1 MPEEMSQSNQV
12 AQQSSQQETA
22 LRLRS
27 PEAVRQYGELLQLV
41 GVSADERH
49 RVANL
54 VWRLVGGR
62 VSASEFL
69 ELLQER
75 LFLREEAAVSFATS
89 LASQM
94 LLPMQDELSLD
105 VETLIREWTGT
116 GFSGKPLPERF
127 VQEYVRGL
135 EEVDDTHEQ
144 QRYESILLNYLTN
157 RATREQSIERMG
169 RSVKLNGLAME
180 AVLAEQVLQA
190 FDAATEGKQFDFGG
204 LQPPEEEEVPEVI
217 EEEPV
222 EDVQPETEEAVETAP
237 VVPKVQMPELAPEPE
252 VPEVKEQKEEQPEPR
267 PEPVATKKPA
277 KPRIDAFTPEDE
289 AEVANIK
296 EARAE
301 LLNTSL
307 VTDVGSVVKQICENP
322 VFSFEDP
329 LLEDRCAKVVE
340 SRVRGV
346 RNPFQTR
353 SQFERSVDKGGLGV
367 SGRRLADLMQAI
379 ETHVHAYEKNYA
391 EHHGALREKAK
402 QEAIEKQDQRAEHA
416 KAEERHMTKRYVEL
430 TGKMPGESVAP
441 AAPSARRTS
450 AAISAHHELQQ
461 QAGRIDA
468 ARVKQV
474 IDQTKEVQPKRRPQV
489 RKPSMQEV
497 VFEKRL
503 AGPTDELRQM
513 TLTDFRRLS
522 SDPQQ
527 AATKVFDKAELLE
540 EQGHDKKVAAV
551 EAWRESP
558 VNRLYVALTRQA
570 VLDGVPVM
578 EVLNQKRTA
587 GEDVFTDEELDAVM
601 KLNDRL
607 RF

>member
-127 VQEYVRGL
+127 VEDYVRDL
-135 EEVDDTHEQ
+135 KDVDDTHEQ
-144 QRYESILLNYLTN
+144 QRYESILLNYLTK

-180 AVLAEQVLQA
+180 AALAEQVLGA

-204 LQPPEEEEVPEVI
+204 LQRPEEEEIPEVI
-217 EEEPV
+217 PEEPV
-222 EDVQPETEEAVETAP
+222 EAVPQEPEEEVVETAP
-237 VVPKVQMPELAPEPE
+237 EVQKPELAPEPE
-252 VPEVKEQKEEQPEPR
+252 MPVVKEQNAEQPEPR
-267 PEPVATKKPA
+267 SEPAPIQKPA
-277 KPRIDAFTPEDE
+277 KPRIDAFTSEDE
-289 AEVANIK
+289 EEVANIK
-296 EARAE
+296 EARTE

-307 VTDVGSVVKQICENP
+307 VTDVGSVVKQICESP
-322 VFSFEDP
+322 VFSFDDP
-329 LLEDRCAKVVE
+329 LLEDRCVKVVE

-353 SQFERSVDKGGLGV
+353 AQFERSVDKGGLGV

-379 ETHVHAYEKNYA
+379 EMHVLAYEKNYA

-474 IDQTKEVQPKRRPQV
+474 IDQAKDVQPKRRPQV

-513 TLTDFRRLS
+513 NLTDFRRLS

-527 AATKVFDKAELLE
+527 AATKVFDKVELLE
-540 EQGHDKKVAAV
+540 EQGHEQKVAAV

-570 VLDGVPVM
+570 VLDAVPVM
-578 EVLNQKRTA
+578 EVLSQKRTA
-587 GEDVFTDEELDAVM
+587 GEDVFTDDELQAIM